1 MELDI
6 KNKMDKRREE
16 CRKFSRK
23 IRKVRA
29 TPELSHHI
37 IDITST
43 TSGVV
48 MEARFPTGAIKNSG
62 RRISAKRRTMAI
74 RISRLNCRMLRA
86 VVRTMV
92 LI

>member
-1 MELDI
+1 M
-6 KNKMDKRREE
+6 
-16 CRKFSRK
+16 
-23 IRKVRA
+23 IRA
-29 TPELSHHI
+29 
-37 IDITST
+37 
-43 TSGVV
+43 SGVV